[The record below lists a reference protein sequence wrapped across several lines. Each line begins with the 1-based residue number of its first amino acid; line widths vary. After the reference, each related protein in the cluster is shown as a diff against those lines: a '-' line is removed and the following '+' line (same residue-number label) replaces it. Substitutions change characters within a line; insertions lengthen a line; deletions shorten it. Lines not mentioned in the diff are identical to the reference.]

1 MKPGV
6 FHDITVYSVPSLD
19 LVLSFLPTNAQNP
32 TNTISLYLQC
42 INCVNQIFQCGA
54 RCPAYGQ

>member
-1 MKPGV
+1 MKLRV
-6 FHDITVYSVPSLD
+6 FHDITVYTILSIV
-19 LVLSFLPTNAQNP
+19 LVLPLLPTNAQNP
-32 TNTISLYLQC
+32 TNSISLYLQR